1 VVHTTRGQTGQPLSR
16 WSSTHLLTALD
27 LAVRGRGWPAEHA
40 TTALLSVAADPA
52 TRSPARLAEAGPW
65 WDQPD
70 RDATSRD
77 ATSRTAV
84 EHAAD
89 VAALERELDGVDGL
103 RTHLQQR
110 ARHDLTTHRQP
121 ITRPAV
127 LARAVELLHE
137 HAATTTEEA
146 SAPDA
151 VANE

>member
-1 VVHTTRGQTGQPLSR
+1 MRTTRGQAGQPLSR
-16 WSSTHLLTALD
+16 WSSTHLLTSLD

-70 RDATSRD
+70 RDATGS
-77 ATSRTAV
+77 TAV
-84 EHAAD
+84 EQAAD

-110 ARHDLTTHRQP
+110 ARHLATHGQP
-121 ITRPAV
+121 VTRPAV

-137 HAATTTEEA
+137 HARTTTEEA

>member
-1 VVHTTRGQTGQPLSR
+1 MPHSIATCARSSPATRRP
-16 WSSTHLLTALD
+16 
-27 LAVRGRGWPAEHA
+27 WPAERS

-52 TRSPARLAEAGPW
+52 TCSPARLAEAGPW

-70 RDATSRD
+70 RDATGC
-77 ATSRTAV
+77 TAV

-89 VAALERELDGVDGL
+89 VAAWDRELDGVDGL